1 MGKRYDRLDLDDR
14 IEISRIKVSDL
25 DSDIRQLDF
34 RYEKTREPSNCHRV
48 HRIADA
54 GKAHKATRNG

>member
-25 DSDIRQLDF
+25 NSDIRQLDF
-34 RYEKTREPSNCHRV
+34 RYEKTREPSKCDRV
-48 HRIADA
+48 HRIA
-54 GKAHKATRNG
+54 KARKASMATRNG